1 MEAVD
6 LRKNLITTIN
16 TLPADMLEELNKFL
30 SFLEYKNLSNSDGS
44 KEEILKNI
52 ETSAKEMQ
60 QIKEGTLKARNAN
73 EFLNEL

>member
-6 LRKNLITTIN
+6 LRKDLIITIN

-30 SFLEYKNLSNSDGS
+30 SFLEYKNLSNTDGS
-44 KEEILKNI
+44 KEEILQNI

-60 QIKEGTLKARNAN
+60 KIKEGTLKARSAN

>member
-6 LRKNLITTIN
+6 LRKGLITTIN

-30 SFLEYKNLSNSDGS
+30 SFLEYTNLSNTDGS
-44 KEEILKNI
+44 KEEILQNI

-60 QIKEGTLKARNAN
+60 KIKEGTLKARSAN

>member
-52 ETSAKEMQ
+52 EISAKEMQ

>member
-6 LRKNLITTIN
+6 LRKDLITTIN

-30 SFLEYKNLSNSDGS
+30 SFLEYKNLSNTDDS
-44 KEEILKNI
+44 KEEILQNI

-60 QIKEGTLKARNAN
+60 KIKEGTLKARSAN

>member
-60 QIKEGTLKARNAN
+60 QIKKGTLKARNAN